1 MNNIK
6 LPDFMVT
13 LIQEYE
19 KRQVER
25 HLEDTMSVFDF
36 FVSIRECFIGDGVLN
51 INAEKWL
58 LNPDNFKNIVDV
70 LDQGFEK
77 VGGFTF
83 SEAEEE
89 VRKLS
94 KRGTQIWYGP
104 QLDKHKDIKGVI
116 ETGEVELIIDK
127 LRKHYGHEVSF

>member
-6 LPDFMVT
+6 LPDFMVS
-13 LIQEYE
+13 LIHDYE
-19 KRQVER
+19 KRKVEL
-25 HLEDTMSVFDF
+25 HFEDTMSVFDF

-51 INAEKWL
+51 IVAEKWL
-58 LNPDNFKNIVDV
+58 LNPDNFKNIVDI
-70 LDQGFEK
+70 LEQGFEK
-77 VGGFTF
+77 FGGFTF

-94 KRGTQIWYGP
+94 KRGTQIWNGP

-116 ETGEVELIIDK
+116 ETGEVEVIIYK
-127 LRKHYGHEVSF
+127 LRKHYGHDE